1 MKNIQQV
8 LDELDEIISQS
19 AANQSAHGFFA
30 TLYRQVTADVAQ
42 GIKEKRFEDNARM
55 EQLDI
60 VFAQRYLDAYNS
72 YQSGGPCTH
81 SWRVAFDADRSRK
94 SILLQYLM
102 LGMNAHINLDLG
114 IAASEVMKGQA
125 IETLK
130 NDFDRINELLAAR
143 VDESQDKIARRS
155 WLFGRLDGWMNK
167 SDEWLAKFSINAAR
181 DGAWAFAVDLHH
193 QPQKETLIQTRDA
206 RIAEIGRMIEVPKGR
221 VRWLLRLVK
230 WTENQRLPWN
240 D

>member
-8 LDELDEIISQS
+8 LDELDEIIARSS
-19 AANQSAHGFFA
+19 ADQSAHGFFA
-30 TLYRQVTADVAQ
+30 TLYRQVTADVAR
-42 GIKEKRFEDNARM
+42 GIAEQRFEDNARM
-55 EQLDI
+55 EELDV

-72 YQSGGPCTH
+72 YQSGDPCTE
-81 SWRVAFDADRSRK
+81 SWRVAFDADRARR

-114 IAASEVMKGQA
+114 IAASQVMKDQP
-125 IETLK
+125 INSLK
-130 NDFDRINELLAAR
+130 KDFDRINELLAAR

-155 WLFGRLDGWMNK
+155 WLFGLLDRWMKN

-181 DGAWAFAVDLHH
+181 DGAWAFAEELH
-193 QPQKETLIQTRDA
+193 QQAQKEALIESQDQ
-206 RIAEIGRMIEVPKGR
+206 RIAEIGHFIEVPEGR
-221 VRWLLRLVK
+221 VRWLLRLIK